1 MSKFPSL
8 EKSPNLDQW
17 IEIVSD
23 QQILVHTGKVD
34 IGQRISTA
42 LAIIAAEEL
51 DVDYDRIQVKR
62 TETGIDPDEGITSGS
77 LSMQNS
83 GEAIRRAS
91 ATARQFLLKKAATH
105 FDADIADLEIEDGL
119 IQLKDTNRTVSY
131 WDLMEGKPFE
141 IPVDED
147 VSVKDPENH
156 SQVGQKVTSK
166 GMTEIFSGRYEYLHD
181 MKLPGMLH
189 ARVVHPPHYYAKL
202 QSLDEAAVERATSS
216 GLTIV
221 RDGSFLAVVGAEEF
235 SVLKASRRLADAADW
250 QSISDLP
257 DADLFSSLTSNER
270 VSLPVKEGGIPA
282 EEPVP
287 ELGEPSSQAVA
298 TLSARYEKPYHM
310 HGTIGPSASAALYQD
325 GIFTIWSHSQGIY
338 PLRGSIAEALKLDP
352 EKIHI
357 KFVPGAGCYGHNGAD
372 DVSFEAALIARAC
385 PGQPILLKWTRE
397 DEHAWE
403 PYGSAMVCEL
413 RASVDKEG
421 KVLDWSHES
430 YGDTFMGRP
439 APGRPGSAT
448 EKLLAMHFVE
458 DSVDWPIPMPTMRPH
473 VGIHRNIDPLY
484 EFPSKRMVKNLVR
497 NLPLRTSALRTLGA
511 FANVVA
517 IESFMDEL
525 AEAAETDPFEF
536 RLQHLQDQRARDL
549 LVELRKLMENAD
561 AGKADN
567 VGSGIAFS
575 RYKNSAAYCATGI
588 EVEVDDQAQVKLLR
602 AWITADSGEIVDP
615 SGTIAQ
621 LEGGLI
627 QAASWTLH
635 EQVTYNS
642 GGVTSRDWDTYPIL
656 RFDNIPE
663 VETHLMKRPGYPFL
677 GVGEAVAG
685 PVGGAIAN
693 AIYNASGLRL
703 RRMPFDADAVMAA
716 AMQD

>member
-8 EKSPNLDQW
+8 EKNPDLDQW
-17 IEIVSD
+17 IEIGSD
-23 QQILVHTGKVD
+23 KQILVHTGKVD

-51 DVDYDRIQVKR
+51 DVDYNRIKVKR
-62 TETGIDPDEGITSGS
+62 AETGVDPDEGITSGS
-77 LSMQNS
+77 QSMQNS
-83 GEAIRRAS
+83 GEAVRRAS
-91 ATARQFLLKKAATH
+91 ATARQYLLKKAASQ
-105 FDADIADLEIEDGL
+105 FDADISNLEIDDGL

-141 IPVDED
+141 IRVDED
-147 VSVKDPENH
+147 APIKDPENH
-156 SQVGQKVTSK
+156 SKVGQNVTSK
-166 GMTEIFSGRYEYLHD
+166 GMAEIFSGQYEYLHD
-181 MKLPGMLH
+181 LKLPGMLH
-189 ARVVHPPHYYAKL
+189 ARVVHPPHYHAKL
-202 QSLDEAAVERATSS
+202 QSLDESTVEGINSS
-216 GLTIV
+216 GLNVV
-221 RDGSFLAVVGAEEF
+221 RDGSFLAVVGEDEF
-235 SVLKASRRLADAADW
+235 GVLKATRRLANVANW
-250 QSISDLP
+250 QSTKELP

-270 VSLPVKEGGIPA
+270 VSLPVKEGGLPA
-282 EEPVP
+282 DEPVP
-287 ELGEPSSQAVA
+287 DLGEPPVQAAA
-298 TLSARYEKPYHM
+298 TLTARYEKPYHM
-310 HGTIGPSASAALYQD
+310 HGTIGPSAGAALYRD
-325 GIFTIWSHSQGIY
+325 GVFTIWSHSQGIY
-338 PLRGSIAEALKLDP
+338 PLRGAISEALDLDS
-352 EKIHI
+352 ENIQI

-372 DVSFEAALIARAC
+372 DVAFEAALIARAC
-385 PGQPILLKWTRE
+385 PGKPVLLKWTRE

-403 PYGSAMVCEL
+403 PYGSAMACEL
-413 RASVDKEG
+413 RASVDQDG
-421 KVLDWSHES
+421 KVVDWSHES

-439 APGRPGSAT
+439 VPGRAGSAT

-458 DSVDWPIPMPTMRPH
+458 NSVDWPIAPPTMGAH

-484 EFPSKRMVKNLVR
+484 QFPTKRMVKNLVR

-511 FANVVA
+511 FGNVFA
-517 IESFMDEL
+517 IEAFMDEL
-525 AEAAETDPFEF
+525 AEAAGMDPFEF
-536 RLQHLQDQRARDL
+536 RLNHLEDERARDVL
-549 LVELRKLMENAD
+549 IELRRLMEK
-561 AGKADN
+561 AGAGAAEN

-588 EVEVDDQAQVKLLR
+588 EVKVDDEAQVKLLR

-642 GGVTSRDWDTYPIL
+642 GGVTSRDWDSYPII

-663 VETHLMKRPGYPFL
+663 VETSIMKRPGYPFL

-693 AIYNASGLRL
+693 AIYNATGLRL
-703 RRMPFDADAVMAA
+703 RRMPFDSNALMTA